1 MTALCNYGLLLLVLL
16 AAVPL
21 HAGEDKTPLLL
32 SAGNGDIAAV
42 RQLLDAGEDVNQT
55 GFADYTALME
65 AAYYGQ
71 TDCLRILLAAGADA
85 NRTDAFDCSA
95 LSYAAL
101 RGHTECVRLLL
112 SAPGIEINRKDRDG
126 ETPLFKACR
135 SGQKECARLL
145 LSTPG
150 IDINTRN
157 HKGESAFIVASRCA
171 DTLALFRPFSD
182 SLRLTEHDWEMYGPL
197 WLGDDE
203 VNIVLLSIL
212 NTADIPLA
220 LLGKMLNSENPE
232 PILKAIL
239 AHPTFSLDS
248 RDADGKTLLHYAVTD
263 GNATAVKLLL
273 DAGADVSSLDGFHY
287 YEPECHKL
295 IEHAREVREAEILL
309 SSLPPLHRAIME
321 QNPSLLNA
329 LLQAGN
335 DVNMTDDDD
344 RTPLHFAL
352 GFINGS
358 DRDCNPNYM
367 RCASI
372 LLSTPGV
379 DVNRK
384 TCIGD
389 SALHL
394 AVKTESAECLQ
405 AVLSKADV
413 NLNAKNNDGNSAL
426 HIAAEQADGK
436 CLRLLS
442 ASPEIMVNERDSEGK
457 TPLLRA
463 AQKGNAVCVQLLLS
477 APGIDIN
484 LPGEDGRT
492 PLTAAAERGHHE
504 CVRLLSQ
511 DNRTELLAR
520 DAQGM
525 TALHYACCKRS
536 GAQWLPWLL
545 KCPLEPSLLNA
556 LLETAVCSQSAEAV
570 RILMQ
575 QAEIDANLVTC
586 LILKAVELNAAEVL
600 RVLLRAPGIELR
612 QMDIHAALQSAAE
625 HHHSECVEA
634 LLEVTDAE

>member
-1 MTALCNYGLLLLVLL
+1 MTALCNYGLLLLILL

-21 HAGEDKTPLLL
+21 HAGADKSPLLL
-32 SAGNGDIAAV
+32 SAGTGDITAV
-42 RQLLDAGEDVNQT
+42 QQLLNAGEDVNQT

-101 RGHTECVRLLL
+101 RGHAECVRLLL
-112 SAPGIEINRKDRDG
+112 SAPGIELNRKDRDG

-157 HKGESAFIVASRCA
+157 HMGESAFIVASRYA

-182 SLRLTEHDWEMYGPL
+182 SLQLTEDDWEMYGPL

-212 NTADIPLA
+212 KPADFPLA

-232 PILKAIL
+232 PIMKAIL
-239 AHPTFSLDS
+239 AHPSFCLDS
-248 RDADGKTLLHYAVTD
+248 RDEDEKTLLHYAVTD
-263 GNATAVKLLL
+263 GNAKAVKLLL

-287 YEPECHKL
+287 YEPECHRL
-295 IEHAREVREAEILL
+295 IEYARDVRNAEIRL
-309 SSLPPLHRAIME
+309 SSLTPLHRAIME
-321 QNPSLLNA
+321 KNPSLLHA

-335 DVNMTDDDD
+335 DVNMTDAND

-352 GFINGS
+352 SFIHGS
-358 DRDCNPNYM
+358 EQECHQNYI
-367 RCASI
+367 RCVTI

-384 TCIGD
+384 NGTGN

-405 AVLSKADV
+405 AILSKSGV
-413 NLNAKNNDGNSAL
+413 NLNDKNNDGNTAL
-426 HIAAEQADGK
+426 HLAAEQADGK
-436 CLRLLS
+436 CLRLLL
-442 ASPEIMVNERDSEGK
+442 ASPEIMVNVCDSEGK

-463 AQKGNAVCVQLLLS
+463 AQKGNDACVQLLLS

-484 LPGEDGRT
+484 QPDASGRT

-511 DNRTELLAR
+511 DNRTELFAR
-520 DAQGM
+520 DAKGM
-525 TALHYACCKRS
+525 TALHYACCKRN
-536 GAQWLPWLL
+536 GAQWLSWLL
-545 KCPLEPSLLNA
+545 KSPLESTLLNA
-556 LLETAVCSQSAEAV
+556 LLETAVCSRSAEAV

-575 QAEIDANLVTC
+575 QAEVDAGLVIH
-586 LILKAVELNAAEVL
+586 LILKAVENLHAECEKV
-600 RVLLRAPGIELR
+600 
-612 QMDIHAALQSAAE
+612 
-625 HHHSECVEA
+625 
-634 LLEVTDAE
+634 LLEVSDEE

>member
-1 MTALCNYGLLLLVLL
+1 MTALCNYGLLLLILL

-21 HAGEDKTPLLL
+21 HAGEDKSPLLL

-42 RQLLDAGEDVNQT
+42 RQLLNAGEDVNQT

-112 SAPGIEINRKDRDG
+112 AAPGIELDRKDRDG

-135 SGQKECARLL
+135 SGQKECVRLL

-157 HKGESAFIVASRCA
+157 HMGESAFIAASRYA

-182 SLRLTEHDWEMYGPL
+182 SLRLTEDDWEMYGPL
-197 WLGDDE
+197 WLRDDA

-212 NTADIPLA
+212 KPADIPLA
-220 LLGKMLNSENPE
+220 LLGQMLNSENPE
-232 PILKAIL
+232 PIMKAIL
-239 AHPTFSLDS
+239 AHPSFCLNS
-248 RDADGKTLLHYAVTD
+248 RDEDEKTLLHYAVTD
-263 GNATAVKLLL
+263 GNAKAVKLLL

-287 YEPECHKL
+287 YEPECHRL
-295 IEHAREVREAEILL
+295 IEHARDVRNAEIRRSLL
-309 SSLPPLHRAIME
+309 TPLHCAIME
-321 QNPSLLNA
+321 QNPSQLHA

-335 DVNMTDDDD
+335 DVNMTDAND

-352 GFINGS
+352 SFIHGS
-358 DRDCNPNYM
+358 EQECHQNYI
-367 RCASI
+367 RCVTI

-384 TCIGD
+384 TGTGD

-405 AVLSKADV
+405 AILSKSGV
-413 NLNAKNNDGNSAL
+413 NLNDNNNDGNTAL
-426 HIAAEQADGK
+426 HLAADQADGK
-436 CLRLLS
+436 CLRLLLI
-442 ASPEIMVNERDSEGK
+442 SPEIMVNVCDSEGK

-463 AQKGNAVCVQLLLS
+463 AQKGNDACVQLLLS
-477 APGIDIN
+477 TPGIDIN
-484 LPGEDGRT
+484 QPDASGRT

-520 DAQGM
+520 DAKGM
-525 TALHYACCKRS
+525 TALHYACCKRN

-545 KCPLEPSLLNA
+545 KSPLESTLLNA
-556 LLETAVCSQSAEAV
+556 LLETAVCSRSAEAV

-575 QAEIDANLVTC
+575 QAEADAGLVIH
-586 LILKAVELNAAEVL
+586 LILKAVENLHAECEKV
-600 RVLLRAPGIELR
+600 
-612 QMDIHAALQSAAE
+612 
-625 HHHSECVEA
+625 
-634 LLEVTDAE
+634 LLEVSDEE

>member
-1 MTALCNYGLLLLVLL
+1 MTALCNYGLILLLMLI

-32 SAGNGDIAAV
+32 SAGNGNLAAV

-65 AAYYGQ
+65 AAHYGQ

-101 RGHTECVRLLL
+101 QGHAECVRLLL
-112 SAPGIEINRKDRDG
+112 SVPGIELNRKDREG

-135 SGQKECARLL
+135 RGQTECARLL
-145 LSTPG
+145 LSAPG

-157 HKGESAFIVASRCA
+157 HKEESAFIVASRHA
-171 DTLALFRPFSD
+171 DTLALFRPFSGI
-182 SLRLTEHDWEMYGPL
+182 LRLTEDDRAMYGPL
-197 WLGDDE
+197 WLADDD

-212 NTADIPLA
+212 NPADIPLA
-220 LLGKMLNSENPE
+220 LLGEMLNCENPE
-232 PILKAIL
+232 PIMKAIL
-239 AHPTFSLDS
+239 AHPSFCLNT
-248 RDADGKTLLHYAVTD
+248 RDADEKTLLHYAVMA
-263 GNATAVKLLL
+263 GNAKTVKLLL

-287 YEPECHKL
+287 YEPECHRL
-295 IEHAREVREAEILL
+295 IQHARDVREEEILL
-309 SSLPPLHRAIME
+309 SSLPPLHRAVME
-321 QNPSLLNA
+321 QNPSLLSA

-335 DVNMTDDDD
+335 DVNMTDAND

-352 GFINGS
+352 GFISGS
-358 DRDCNPNYM
+358 NQDCNQNYI
-367 RCASI
+367 RCINI

-384 TCIGD
+384 TCTGD

-405 AVLSKADV
+405 AVLSMPDIK
-413 NLNAKNNDGNSAL
+413 LNDKNNDGNTAL
-426 HIAAEQADGK
+426 HLAADQADEK
-436 CLRLLS
+436 CLRLLLI
-442 ASPEIMVNERDSEGK
+442 SPEIMVNVCDSEGK

-463 AQKGNAVCVQLLLS
+463 AQKGNDACVQLLLS

-484 LPGEDGRT
+484 QPDEDGRT

-520 DAQGM
+520 DAKGM
-525 TALHYACCKRS
+525 TALHYACCKKD
-536 GAQWLPWLL
+536 GAPWLPWLL
-545 KCPLEPSLLNA
+545 KCPLEPTLLST
-556 LLETAVCSQSAEAV
+556 LLETAVCSRSAEAV

-575 QAEIDANLVTC
+575 QAEVDAGLVIH
-586 LILKAVELNAAEVL
+586 LILKAVKNLHAECEKV
-600 RVLLRAPGIELR
+600 
-612 QMDIHAALQSAAE
+612 
-625 HHHSECVEA
+625 
-634 LLEVTDAE
+634 LLEVSDEE

>member
-1 MTALCNYGLLLLVLL
+1 MTALCNYGLLSLILL

-21 HAGEDKTPLLL
+21 HAGEDKTPLLV
-32 SAGNGDIAAV
+32 SAANGDITAV
-42 RQLLDAGEDVNQT
+42 RQLLNAGEDINQT

-65 AAYYGQ
+65 AAYHGQ

-112 SAPGIEINRKDRDG
+112 SAPGIELNRKDRDG
-126 ETPLFKACR
+126 ETPLFKTCR

-157 HKGESAFIVASRCA
+157 HMGESAFIVASRYA

-182 SLRLTEHDWEMYGPL
+182 SLRLTEDDREMYGPL

-212 NTADIPLA
+212 KPADIPLA
-220 LLGKMLNSENPE
+220 LLGQMLNSENPE
-232 PILKAIL
+232 PIMKAIL
-239 AHPTFSLDS
+239 AHPSFCLNS
-248 RDADGKTLLHYAVTD
+248 RDEDEKTLLHYAVTD
-263 GNATAVKLLL
+263 GNAKAVKLLL
-273 DAGADVSSLDGFHY
+273 DAGADVSRLDGFHY
-287 YEPECHKL
+287 YEPECHRL
-295 IEHAREVREAEILL
+295 IEHARDVRNAEIRRNLL
-309 SSLPPLHRAIME
+309 TPLHCAIME
-321 QNPSLLNA
+321 QNPSQLHA

-335 DVNMTDDDD
+335 DVNMTDAND

-352 GFINGS
+352 SFIHGS
-358 DRDCNPNYM
+358 EQECHQNYI
-367 RCASI
+367 RCVTI

-384 TCIGD
+384 TGTGD

-405 AVLSKADV
+405 AILSKSGV
-413 NLNAKNNDGNSAL
+413 NLNDNNNDGNTAL
-426 HIAAEQADGK
+426 HLAADQADGK
-436 CLRLLS
+436 CLRLLLI
-442 ASPEIMVNERDSEGK
+442 SPEIMVNVCDSEGK

-463 AQKGNAVCVQLLLS
+463 AQKGNDACVQLLLS
-477 APGIDIN
+477 TPGIDIN
-484 LPGEDGRT
+484 QPDASGRT

-520 DAQGM
+520 DAKGM
-525 TALHYACCKRS
+525 TALHYACCKRN

-545 KCPLEPSLLNA
+545 KSPLEPTLLNA
-556 LLETAVCSQSAEAV
+556 LLETAVCSRSAEAV

-575 QAEIDANLVTC
+575 QAEVDAGLVIH
-586 LILKAVELNAAEVL
+586 LILKAVENLHAECEKV
-600 RVLLRAPGIELR
+600 
-612 QMDIHAALQSAAE
+612 
-625 HHHSECVEA
+625 
-634 LLEVTDAE
+634 LLEVSDEE

>member
-1 MTALCNYGLLLLVLL
+1 MTALCNYGLLLLILL

-21 HAGEDKTPLLL
+21 HAGEDKTPLLV

-42 RQLLDAGEDVNQT
+42 QQLLNAGEDVNQT

-112 SAPGIEINRKDRDG
+112 SAPDIELNRKDRDG

-157 HKGESAFIVASRCA
+157 HMGESAFIVASRYA

-182 SLRLTEHDWEMYGPL
+182 SLRLTVDDWEMYGPL

-212 NTADIPLA
+212 KPADIPLA

-232 PILKAIL
+232 PIMKAIL
-239 AHPTFSLDS
+239 AHPSFCLDS
-248 RDADGKTLLHYAVTD
+248 RDEDEKTLLHYAVRD
-263 GNATAVKLLL
+263 GNAKAVKLLL

-287 YEPECHKL
+287 YEPECHRL
-295 IEHAREVREAEILL
+295 IEHARDVRNAEIRRSLL
-309 SSLPPLHRAIME
+309 TPLHCAIME
-321 QNPSLLNA
+321 QNPSQLHD

-335 DVNMTDDDD
+335 DVNMTDANG

-352 GFINGS
+352 GFISGS
-358 DRDCNPNYM
+358 NQDCNQNYI
-367 RCASI
+367 RCINI

-384 TCIGD
+384 NGTGN

-405 AVLSKADV
+405 AILSKSGV
-413 NLNAKNNDGNSAL
+413 NLNDKNNDGNTAL
-426 HIAAEQADGK
+426 HLAAEQADGK
-436 CLRLLS
+436 CLRLLL
-442 ASPEIMVNERDSEGK
+442 ASPEIMVNVCDSEGK

-463 AQKGNAVCVQLLLS
+463 AQKGNDACVQLLLS

-484 LPGEDGRT
+484 RPDASGRT
-492 PLTAAAERGHHE
+492 PLTAVAERGHHE

-520 DAQGM
+520 DSKGM
-525 TALHYACCKRS
+525 TALHYACCKRN
-536 GAQWLPWLL
+536 GAPWLPWLL
-545 KCPLEPSLLNA
+545 KSPLESTLLNA
-556 LLETAVCSQSAEAV
+556 LLETAVCSRSAEAV

-575 QAEIDANLVTC
+575 QAEVDAGLVIH
-586 LILKAVELNAAEVL
+586 LIHKAVEHLHAECEKV
-600 RVLLRAPGIELR
+600 
-612 QMDIHAALQSAAE
+612 
-625 HHHSECVEA
+625 
-634 LLEVTDAE
+634 LLEVSDEE

>member
-1 MTALCNYGLLLLVLL
+1 MTALCNYGLLLLILL
-16 AAVPL
+16 AVVPL
-21 HAGEDKTPLLL
+21 HAGEEKTPLLV
-32 SAGNGDIAAV
+32 SAGNGDITAV
-42 RQLLDAGEDVNQT
+42 RQLLNAGEDINQT

-65 AAYYGQ
+65 AAYHGQ

-112 SAPGIEINRKDRDG
+112 SAPGIELNRKDRDG

-157 HKGESAFIVASRCA
+157 HMGESAFIVASRYA
-171 DTLALFRPFSD
+171 DTLALFRPISD
-182 SLRLTEHDWEMYGPL
+182 SLRLTEDDREMYGPL

-212 NTADIPLA
+212 KPADIPLA
-220 LLGKMLNSENPE
+220 LLGQMLNSENPE
-232 PILKAIL
+232 PIMKAIL
-239 AHPTFSLDS
+239 AHPSFCLNS
-248 RDADGKTLLHYAVTD
+248 RDEDEKTLLHYAVTD
-263 GNATAVKLLL
+263 GNAKAVKLLL

-287 YEPECHKL
+287 YEPECHRL
-295 IEHAREVREAEILL
+295 IEHARDVRNAEIRRNLL
-309 SSLPPLHRAIME
+309 TPLHCAIME
-321 QNPSLLNA
+321 QNPSQLHA

-335 DVNMTDDDD
+335 DVNMTDAND

-352 GFINGS
+352 SFIHGS
-358 DRDCNPNYM
+358 EQECHQNYI
-367 RCASI
+367 RCVTI

-384 TCIGD
+384 TDTGD

-405 AVLSKADV
+405 AILSKSGV
-413 NLNAKNNDGNSAL
+413 NLNDNNNDGNTAL
-426 HIAAEQADGK
+426 HLAADQADGK
-436 CLRLLS
+436 CLRLLLI
-442 ASPEIMVNERDSEGK
+442 SPEIMVNVCDSEGK

-463 AQKGNAVCVQLLLS
+463 AQKGNDACVQLLLS
-477 APGIDIN
+477 TPGIDIN
-484 LPGEDGRT
+484 QPDASGRT

-520 DAQGM
+520 DAKGM
-525 TALHYACCKRS
+525 TALHYACCKRN

-545 KCPLEPSLLNA
+545 KSPLESTLLNA
-556 LLETAVCSQSAEAV
+556 LLETAVCSRSAEAV

-575 QAEIDANLVTC
+575 QAEVDAGLVIH
-586 LILKAVELNAAEVL
+586 LIHKAVENLHAECEKV
-600 RVLLRAPGIELR
+600 
-612 QMDIHAALQSAAE
+612 
-625 HHHSECVEA
+625 
-634 LLEVTDAE
+634 LLEVSDEE

>member
-1 MTALCNYGLLLLVLL
+1 MTALCNYGLLLLILL

-21 HAGEDKTPLLL
+21 HAGEDKTPLLV
-32 SAGNGDIAAV
+32 SAGNGDITAV
-42 RQLLDAGEDVNQT
+42 RQLLNAGEDVNQT

-112 SAPGIEINRKDRDG
+112 SAPGIELDRKDRDG

-135 SGQKECARLL
+135 SGQTECARLL

-157 HKGESAFIVASRCA
+157 HMGESAFIVASRYA

-182 SLRLTEHDWEMYGPL
+182 SLRLTVDDWEIYGPL

-212 NTADIPLA
+212 NPADIPLA

-232 PILKAIL
+232 PIMKAIL
-239 AHPTFSLDS
+239 AHPSFCLNT
-248 RDADGKTLLHYAVTD
+248 RDADEKTLLHYAVRD
-263 GNATAVKLLL
+263 GNAKAVKLLL

-287 YEPECHKL
+287 YEPECHRL
-295 IEHAREVREAEILL
+295 IEHARDVRNAEIRRSLL
-309 SSLPPLHRAIME
+309 TPLHCAIME
-321 QNPSLLNA
+321 QNPSQLHD

-335 DVNMTDDDD
+335 DVNMTDANG

-352 GFINGS
+352 GFISGS
-358 DRDCNPNYM
+358 NQDCNQNYI
-367 RCASI
+367 RCINI

-384 TCIGD
+384 NGTGN

-405 AVLSKADV
+405 AILSKSGG
-413 NLNAKNNDGNSAL
+413 NLNEKNNDGITAL
-426 HIAAEQADGK
+426 HLAAEQADGK
-436 CLRLLS
+436 CLRLLL
-442 ASPEIMVNERDSEGK
+442 ASPEIMVNVCDSEGK

-463 AQKGNAVCVQLLLS
+463 AQKGNDACVQLLLS

-484 LPGEDGRT
+484 RPDASGRT
-492 PLTAAAERGHHE
+492 PLTAVAERGHHE

-511 DNRTELLAR
+511 DNRTELFAR
-520 DAQGM
+520 DAKGM
-525 TALHYACCKRS
+525 TALHYACCKRN

-545 KCPLEPSLLNA
+545 KSPLESTLLNA
-556 LLETAVCSQSAEAV
+556 LLDTAVCSRSAEAV

-575 QAEIDANLVTC
+575 QAVVDVGLVIH
-586 LILKAVELNAAEVL
+586 LILKAVEHL
-600 RVLLRAPGIELR
+600 
-612 QMDIHAALQSAAE
+612 HT
-625 HHHSECVEA
+625 ECEKV
-634 LLEVTDAE
+634 LLEVSDVE

>member
-1 MTALCNYGLLLLVLL
+1 MTALRNYGLLLLILL
-16 AAVPL
+16 AAFPL
-21 HAGEDKTPLLL
+21 HAGTDKTPLLPA
-32 SAGNGDIAAV
+32 AGNGDLTSV
-42 RQLLDAGEDVNQT
+42 RQLLADGEDINQT

-65 AAYYGQ
+65 AAYHGQ
-71 TDCLRILLAAGADA
+71 TDCLRILLTAGADA

-101 RGHTECVRLLL
+101 QGHAECVRLLL
-112 SAPGIEINRKDRDG
+112 SVPGIELNRKDRDG

-135 SGQKECARLL
+135 EGQTECVRLL
-145 LSTPG
+145 LSSPG

-157 HKGESAFIVASRCA
+157 NEGESAFIVASRYA

-182 SLRLTEHDWEMYGPL
+182 RLRLTEDDRAMYGPL
-197 WLGDDE
+197 WLGDDD
-203 VNIVLLSIL
+203 VNIVLLSII
-212 NTADIPLA
+212 NPADLPLA
-220 LLGKMLNSENPE
+220 LLGKMLNSENPD
-232 PILKAIL
+232 PIMKAIL
-239 AHPTFSLDS
+239 AHSSFCLDA
-248 RDADGKTLLHYAVTD
+248 RDAGEKTLLHYAVTD
-263 GNATAVKLLL
+263 GNARAVKLLL

-287 YEPECHKL
+287 CEPECHKL
-295 IEHAREVREAEILL
+295 IQHAMDVREAEILL
-309 SSLPPLHRAIME
+309 SSLPPLHRAIMK
-321 QNPSLLNA
+321 QNPSQLNA

-335 DVNMTDDDD
+335 DVNMTDADD

-358 DRDCNPNYM
+358 DHDCNPNYI
-367 RCASI
+367 RCVTI

-384 TCIGD
+384 TCKGD

-394 AVKTESAECLQ
+394 AVETESAECLQ
-405 AVLSKADV
+405 AVLSKQGV

-436 CLRLLS
+436 CLRLLL
-442 ASPEIMVNERDSEGK
+442 ASPEIMVNERDSGGK
-457 TPLLRA
+457 TPLLLA

-492 PLTAAAERGHHE
+492 PLTAAAECGHHE
-504 CVRLLSQ
+504 CVRLLSH

-520 DAQGM
+520 DSQGM
-525 TALHYACCKRS
+525 TALHYACYKKI

-586 LILKAVELNAAEVL
+586 LILKAVELNTAEVL

-625 HHHSECVEA
+625 HQHSECVEA